1 MHSGQRLS
9 FAAWALIYALA
20 VTYVSV
26 VIGPL
31 GFHYVQRDFGEAWQ
45 TLLAIKYVE
54 HGSDQRADWMANLAM
69 TVPLGFF
76 CIGAFWTGNTGLQ
89 RWIATAGAAL
99 CCLIFVI
106 AVKYAQL
113 FFPPRTV
120 TLNYVVAQWLGV
132 LLGIVLFSVT
142 HAGPLSLNWQERDFG
157 ARALRVTLQI
167 YAVLLILFLLFPFD
181 FVLSVSDFKD
191 RASELSGF
199 LFSLP
204 GEGRPRSIKAALMLA
219 NIAET
224 IPLGVL
230 FATQKN
236 WSLWR
241 TAIVGLVLMTA
252 VFVATTLVISATTNL
267 VSIILRTLGIIIG
280 AAATTRLRHVDLAR
294 GRQVAARIVPYA
306 WVPYIIAV
314 LFMNGLVTSHWRSFD
329 AARAALDV
337 RGLLPLWHYYIVSKT
352 QAMASLAVHAVM
364 FAPVGVLLSL
374 QGRSPRADASRAAL
388 IAFMFALLVEIG
400 RWLRPGL
407 QPDFND
413 AVIAAVSAWLAARA
427 MPAIWLMIGSLSQ
440 DETIAGKQ
448 ALDRSA
454 A

>member
-1 MHSGQRLS
+1 MS

-20 VTYVSV
+20 ITYVSV
-26 VIGPL
+26 AIGPL

-45 TLLAIKYVE
+45 ALLAMKYVE

-69 TVPLGFF
+69 TVPLGFL
-76 CIGAFWTGNTGLQ
+76 CIGAFWTGKTGPQ
-89 RWIATAGAAL
+89 RWIATTGATV

-120 TLNYVVAQWLGV
+120 TLNYVIAQCLGV
-132 LLGIVLFSVT
+132 LLGIVLFAVT
-142 HAGPLSLNWQERDFG
+142 HEGPLSLNWQERDFG
-157 ARALRVTLQI
+157 ARALRVTLRI

-191 RASELSGF
+191 RISELSGF

-204 GEGRPRSIKAALMLA
+204 GEGRARSIKAALMLA
-219 NIAET
+219 NIVET
-224 IPLGVL
+224 MPIGILL
-230 FATQKN
+230 ATQKTR
-236 WSLWR
+236 SLWR
-241 TAIVGLVLMTA
+241 TAVVGLVLMTA

-267 VSIILRTLGIIIG
+267 VSIILRTMGIVIG
-280 AAATTRLRHVDLAR
+280 AAATTRLRRVDLAR
-294 GRQVAARIVPYA
+294 ARQVAARIVPYA
-306 WVPYIIAV
+306 WIPYIIAV

-374 QGRSPRADASRAAL
+374 RGKSPRAGAIQAAM
-388 IAFMFALLVEIG
+388 IAFVFALLVEIG

-427 MPAIWLMIGSLSQ
+427 MPSIWLMVGSLSRG
-440 DETIAGKQ
+440 DETMVGKQ
-448 ALDRSA
+448 PLDQSA

>member
-1 MHSGQRLS
+1 MHRGQRLS

-31 GFHYVQRDFGEAWQ
+31 GFHYVQRDVGEAWQ
-45 TLLAIKYVE
+45 ALLAMKYVE

-69 TVPLGFF
+69 TIPLGFL
-76 CIGAFWTGNTGLQ
+76 CMGAFWTRGSGPQ
-89 RWIATAGAAL
+89 RWIAASGAVL
-99 CCLIFVI
+99 SCLIFVM

-120 TLNYVVAQWLGV
+120 TLNYVVAQSLGV
-132 LLGIVLFSVT
+132 LLGIVLFALT
-142 HAGPLSLNWQERDFG
+142 REPLSFTWRERDFG
-157 ARALRVTLQI
+157 ARALRATLQI
-167 YAVLLILFLLFPFD
+167 YAALLILFLLFPFD
-181 FVLSVSDFKD
+181 FVLSVSDVKD
-191 RASELSGF
+191 RVSELANF

-204 GEGRPRSIKAALMLA
+204 GDGRPRSIKAALMLA
-219 NIAET
+219 NIVET
-224 IPLGVL
+224 IPLGIL
-230 FATQKN
+230 LATQKN
-236 WSLWR
+236 RSLWR
-241 TAIVGLVLMTA
+241 TAIVGLILMTA
-252 VFVATTLVISATTNL
+252 VFVATALVISATTNL
-267 VSIILRTLGIIIG
+267 VSIILRTIGIVIG
-280 AAATTRLRHVDLAR
+280 AAATAQLSRVNLNRA
-294 GRQVAARIVPYA
+294 RQVLAQIVPYT

-364 FAPVGVLLSL
+364 FAPVGLLLSL
-374 QGRSPRADASRAAL
+374 RGKSPRVDASQAAL
-388 IAFMFALLVEIG
+388 IAFVFALLVEIG

-427 MPAIWLMIGSLSQ
+427 MPAIWLMIGSLSR
-440 DETIAGKQ
+440 DETTAGKQ
-448 ALDRSA
+448 AFNRSEG
-454 A
+454 